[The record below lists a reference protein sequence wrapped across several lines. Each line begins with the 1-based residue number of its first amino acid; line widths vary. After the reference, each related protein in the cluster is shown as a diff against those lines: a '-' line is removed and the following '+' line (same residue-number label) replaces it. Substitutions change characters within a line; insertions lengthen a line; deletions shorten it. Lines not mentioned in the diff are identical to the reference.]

1 VPALRQWYLSAGNF
15 RDAVFA
21 GKGSIM
27 RQGFWIC
34 VAAAA
39 LIGGMVAAAPAD
51 AAPRCRN
58 TGSFDAWMAAFKKEA
73 LSQGISRQ
81 TISAALDGIT
91 FDPAIIRRDSGQA
104 VFQQSFLHFAGR
116 MTAAGRYQNGLKQLK
131 AQGPLLA
138 RIEQATGVPPPVVV
152 ALWGLESDYGAY
164 KGGKYNI
171 IRSVATLAYDCRRPE
186 FFREQLMGVLRI
198 VQRGDLRPDQMIGN
212 WAGELGPTQFT
223 PADYFRH
230 GLDFDG
236 DGRVDMI
243 NSLPDALASAA
254 NLMKSFGW
262 QRGQPWLQEVRVP
275 LEMPWQESGL
285 DAQHPR
291 SQWAKWGVT
300 AVKGR
305 LPADNLPA
313 SLVLPMGRLG
323 PAFLAYPNFK
333 SYTEWNAAI
342 VYSITAAYFA
352 TRLDGAPVVSPG
364 NGKPVVPTTE
374 QVMDLQ
380 RLLIARKFMDGEV
393 DGRAGAMTRAATK
406 KAQVKVGLPADSYP
420 TVELIERLRRTR

>member
-1 VPALRQWYLSAGNF
+1 
-15 RDAVFA
+15 
-21 GKGSIM
+21 M
-27 RQGFWIC
+27 RQSFWIC
-34 VAAAA
+34 MAAAA
-39 LIGGMVAAAPAD
+39 VLGGVVAAGPAD

-58 TGSFDAWMAAFKKEA
+58 TGSFDVWMAAFKKEA
-73 LSQGISRQ
+73 LSKGISQR

-104 VFQQSFLHFAGR
+104 VFQQSFLQFAGR

-131 AQGPLLA
+131 AHASLLN
-138 RIEQATGVPPPVVV
+138 RIEQATGVPPAVVV

-223 PADYFRH
+223 PADYFKH

-262 QRGQPWLQEVRVP
+262 QKGQPWLQEVRVP
-275 LEMPWQESGL
+275 LQMPWQESGL
-285 DAQHPR
+285 DVQHPR
-291 SQWAKWGVT
+291 SQWVKWGVA
-300 AVKGR
+300 AVKGT

-313 SLVLPMGRLG
+313 SLILPMGRLG

-342 VYSITAAYFA
+342 VYATTAAYFG
-352 TRLDGAPVVSPG
+352 TRLAGAPVVSPG
-364 NGKPVVPTTE
+364 NGQPAVPTTE
-374 QVMDLQ
+374 QVMELQ
-380 RLLIARKFMDGEV
+380 RLLIARKLLDGEA
-393 DGRAGAMTRAATK
+393 DGRLGAMTRAATK
-406 KAQVKVGLPADSYP
+406 QAQSKVGLPADAYP
-420 TVELIERLRRTR
+420 TEELIERLRRVR